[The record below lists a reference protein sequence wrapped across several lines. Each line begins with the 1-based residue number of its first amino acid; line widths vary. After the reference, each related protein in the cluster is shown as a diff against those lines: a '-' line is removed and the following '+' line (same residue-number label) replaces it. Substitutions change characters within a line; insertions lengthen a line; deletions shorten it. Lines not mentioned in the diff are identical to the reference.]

1 MFSVWRK
8 ISSLVK
14 LRFSGT
20 LWSVNTLRNSGQKST
35 HEKLKQCKK
44 KYFFSKWTMDNDVID
59 DYDDENVDDNDDGC
73 NLRQT
78 PSRIVRSQAEVEL
91 LLVQT

>member
-1 MFSVWRK
+1 
-8 ISSLVK
+8 
-14 LRFSGT
+14 
-20 LWSVNTLRNSGQKST
+20 
-35 HEKLKQCKK
+35 
-44 KYFFSKWTMDNDVID
+44 MDNDVID

-91 LLVQT
+91 LLVQTWISSSSSS